1 MSGFADNNLV
11 SSSNSPF
18 EGGLY
23 VITYGCQMNE
33 YDSDKMAS
41 LLEKVYGLELVENP
55 EDADV
60 VLMNTCSVRE
70 KAQEKYSLS

>member
-1 MSGFADNNLV
+1 MSQQ
-11 SSSNSPF
+11 SSQSMPNIPPF
-18 EGGLY
+18 TGGLY

-41 LLEKVYGLELVENP
+41 LLEKTHGLKLVTEP
-55 EDADV
+55 DEADV

-70 KAQEKYSLS
+70 KAQEKVFSEL